1 MMILTSME
9 RVSTPLMAV
18 SKAMV
23 AACEFFNVI
32 DAPLPASGT
41 LKLDP
46 ASLDL
51 VFDDVTF
58 EYPSRPGAK
67 VLDSLAIRIR
77 SGQNTALVG
86 PSGSGKSTIVGLL
99 ERWYSLKG
107 QHILPQV
114 VEAKKPET
122 PNDEKADESASGAE
136 PVIPVLL
143 GTVKVGDHDLEE
155 LDLRWWR
162 SQIGLVQQE
171 PFLFNDTIF
180 GNVSNGLLGTEW
192 EDEPEKRKRELV
204 QEACQEAH
212 AHEFVSNLPNVRA
225 EFFVPSSS
233 PPLHSSKWILT
244 NLLQG
249 YDTRVGDGGIQLS
262 GGQKQRIAIARSIIK
277 NPQIMILDEA
287 TSALDTK
294 SEKVVQGALDRV
306 TKNRTTITIAHRLS
320 TIKRADHI
328 IVLQNGKA
336 VEQGTHQD
344 LMASPSGVYS
354 ALVKSQSLRLALD
367 NEVVPETTANEL
379 DILPEKILGESNIID
394 GRILSPSNASTLHGN
409 APTPLWSLFY
419 NFGSLLYKERR
430 HWLYYVGIV
439 LSSMAVAAGTPIQ
452 AWLFSKV
459 VGVFLLSGD
468 QLQKAGSFWG
478 LMWFALAAG
487 IGVSYFLMGCL
498 SLRAQHSLSTTCKVQ
513 YLTDMLYQKLSFFDK
528 DDNSHGTLSYQIA
541 TNAKQLEEILGLN
554 LAYMLSGAFTVIGC
568 IIIALIF
575 GWKLGLVASLVA
587 MPILL
592 ASGYWK
598 YRHEMYFDQMNSEV
612 FKESSEFATEAIGAM
627 RTVCSLT
634 METTINRR
642 YQRLLDGHTQ
652 AAFRKALWTSGIFG
666 FTDSASLLCQSLVT
680 WYGGRLLARG
690 EYTME
695 SFLVIFMAIIQG
707 AEAASQALSI
717 APDMAQA
724 KVAMDRLRSIQE
736 STDVRR
742 GEKNE
747 NPLTGADG
755 GVEIELRDIHFSYP
769 TRDLPV
775 FEGLSLSIEKGQ
787 YVAFVGPSGCGKT
800 TVISLLER
808 FYEPNQGTILCNGAN
823 VKDLDVYKYREALSL
838 IAQEPTMFRGTIR
851 DNILFGIA
859 DPGSFPAER
868 LHQIC
873 RDAFIYE
880 FIVSLP
886 EGYDTEVGQK
896 GILLSGGQKQRI
908 AIARALARDPKIL
921 LLDEAT
927 SALDSGS
934 EKMVQSALEGVRK
947 GRTMIAVAHR
957 LSTIQNADVIFV
969 FDNGKVVEK
978 SSHDELDSKQGVYW
992 DMVRFPSI
1000 SFSRVGTNK
1009 A

>member
-1 MMILTSME
+1 MSGAIDSPGVVIIVLMSVMMILTSME

-41 LKLDP
+41 LKLDTT
-46 ASLDL
+46 SLDL

-233 PPLHSSKWILT
+233 PPL
-244 NLLQG
+244 
-249 YDTRVGDGGIQLS
+249 
-262 GGQKQRIAIARSIIK
+262 
-277 NPQIMILDEA
+277 
-287 TSALDTK
+287 
-294 SEKVVQGALDRV
+294 
-306 TKNRTTITIAHRLS
+306 
-320 TIKRADHI
+320 
-328 IVLQNGKA
+328 
-336 VEQGTHQD
+336 
-344 LMASPSGVYS
+344 
-354 ALVKSQSLRLALD
+354 
-367 NEVVPETTANEL
+367 
-379 DILPEKILGESNIID
+379 
-394 GRILSPSNASTLHGN
+394 
-409 APTPLWSLFY
+409 
-419 NFGSLLYKERR
+419 
-430 HWLYYVGIV
+430 
-439 LSSMAVAAGTPIQ
+439 
-452 AWLFSKV
+452 
-459 VGVFLLSGD
+459 
-468 QLQKAGSFWG
+468 
-478 LMWFALAAG
+478 
-487 IGVSYFLMGCL
+487 L
-498 SLRAQHSLSTTCKVQ
+498 SLH
-513 YLTDMLYQKLSFFDK
+513 
-528 DDNSHGTLSYQIA
+528 
-541 TNAKQLEEILGLN
+541 
-554 LAYMLSGAFTVIGC
+554 
-568 IIIALIF
+568 IIALIF

-634 METTINRR
+634 METAINRR

-652 AAFRKALWTSGIFG
+652 AAFRKALWTSGILG

-680 WYGGRLLARG
+680 WYGGRFLARG

-724 KVAMDRLRSIQE
+724 KVAMDRLRSVKE

-742 GEKNE
+742 GENNE

-755 GVEIELRDIHFSYP
+755 GVEIELQDVHFNYP

-808 FYEPNQGTILCNGAN
+808 FYEPSQGAILCNGAN

-868 LHQIC
+868 LHQVC

-927 SALDSGS
+927 SALDSES
-934 EKMVQSALEGVRK
+934 EKMVQAVLEGARK

-978 SSHDELDSKQGVYW
+978 GSHDELVSKQGVYW

-1000 SFSRVGTNK
+1000 SFFLGLVLTK
-1009 A
+1009 YDQCQHQALA

>member
-1 MMILTSME
+1 MSGAIDSPGVVIIVLMSVMMILTSME

-41 LKLDP
+41 LKLDTT
-46 ASLDL
+46 SLDL

-233 PPLHSSKWILT
+233 PPL
-244 NLLQG
+244 
-249 YDTRVGDGGIQLS
+249 
-262 GGQKQRIAIARSIIK
+262 
-277 NPQIMILDEA
+277 
-287 TSALDTK
+287 
-294 SEKVVQGALDRV
+294 
-306 TKNRTTITIAHRLS
+306 
-320 TIKRADHI
+320 
-328 IVLQNGKA
+328 
-336 VEQGTHQD
+336 
-344 LMASPSGVYS
+344 
-354 ALVKSQSLRLALD
+354 
-367 NEVVPETTANEL
+367 
-379 DILPEKILGESNIID
+379 
-394 GRILSPSNASTLHGN
+394 
-409 APTPLWSLFY
+409 
-419 NFGSLLYKERR
+419 
-430 HWLYYVGIV
+430 
-439 LSSMAVAAGTPIQ
+439 
-452 AWLFSKV
+452 
-459 VGVFLLSGD
+459 
-468 QLQKAGSFWG
+468 
-478 LMWFALAAG
+478 
-487 IGVSYFLMGCL
+487 L
-498 SLRAQHSLSTTCKVQ
+498 SLH
-513 YLTDMLYQKLSFFDK
+513 
-528 DDNSHGTLSYQIA
+528 
-541 TNAKQLEEILGLN
+541 
-554 LAYMLSGAFTVIGC
+554 
-568 IIIALIF
+568 IIALIF

-634 METTINRR
+634 METAINRR

-680 WYGGRLLARG
+680 WYGGRFLARG

-724 KVAMDRLRSIQE
+724 KVAMDRLRSVKE

-742 GEKNE
+742 GENNE

-755 GVEIELRDIHFSYP
+755 GVEIELQDVHFNYP

-808 FYEPNQGTILCNGAN
+808 FYEPSQGAILCNGAN

-868 LHQIC
+868 LHQVC

-927 SALDSGS
+927 SALDSES
-934 EKMVQSALEGVRK
+934 EKMVQAVLEGARK

-978 SSHDELDSKQGVYW
+978 GSHDELVSKQGVYW

-1000 SFSRVGTNK
+1000 SFFLGLVLTK
-1009 A
+1009 YDQCQHQALA

>member
-107 QHILPQV
+107 EHILPQV

-136 PVIPVLL
+136 PVIPVLS

-225 EFFVPSSS
+225 GFFVPSSS
-233 PPLHSSKWILT
+233 PPLLSSKWILT

-336 VEQGTHQD
+336 VEQDTHQD

-379 DILPEKILGESNIID
+379 DILPEKVLSESKIIGE
-394 GRILSPSNASTLHGN
+394 RIFSPSNVSTRNEN
-409 APTPLWSLFY
+409 ATTPLRSLFY

-430 HWLYYVGIV
+430 HWPYYVGIV

-459 VGVFLLSGD
+459 IGVFLLSGD

-487 IGVSYFLMGCL
+487 IGVSYFSMGCL

-528 DDNSHGTLSYQIA
+528 DGNSHGTLSCQIA

-652 AAFRKALWTSGIFG
+652 AALHKALWTSGIFG

-724 KVAMDRLRSIQE
+724 KVAMDRLRSVQE

-742 GEKNE
+742 GEKKRE
-747 NPLTGADG
+747 PLDRSRRWCRNRATG
-755 GVEIELRDIHFSYP
+755 YP
-769 TRDLPV
+769 L
-775 FEGLSLSIEKGQ
+775 
-787 YVAFVGPSGCGKT
+787 
-800 TVISLLER
+800 
-808 FYEPNQGTILCNGAN
+808 
-823 VKDLDVYKYREALSL
+823 
-838 IAQEPTMFRGTIR
+838 
-851 DNILFGIA
+851 
-859 DPGSFPAER
+859 
-868 LHQIC
+868 
-873 RDAFIYE
+873 
-880 FIVSLP
+880 
-886 EGYDTEVGQK
+886 
-896 GILLSGGQKQRI
+896 
-908 AIARALARDPKIL
+908 
-921 LLDEAT
+921 
-927 SALDSGS
+927 
-934 EKMVQSALEGVRK
+934 
-947 GRTMIAVAHR
+947 
-957 LSTIQNADVIFV
+957 
-969 FDNGKVVEK
+969 
-978 SSHDELDSKQGVYW
+978 
-992 DMVRFPSI
+992 
-1000 SFSRVGTNK
+1000 
-1009 A
+1009 

>member
-1 MMILTSME
+1 MSGAIDSPGVVIIVLTSVMMILTSME

-233 PPLHSSKWILT
+233 PPL
-244 NLLQG
+244 
-249 YDTRVGDGGIQLS
+249 
-262 GGQKQRIAIARSIIK
+262 
-277 NPQIMILDEA
+277 
-287 TSALDTK
+287 
-294 SEKVVQGALDRV
+294 
-306 TKNRTTITIAHRLS
+306 
-320 TIKRADHI
+320 
-328 IVLQNGKA
+328 
-336 VEQGTHQD
+336 
-344 LMASPSGVYS
+344 
-354 ALVKSQSLRLALD
+354 
-367 NEVVPETTANEL
+367 
-379 DILPEKILGESNIID
+379 
-394 GRILSPSNASTLHGN
+394 
-409 APTPLWSLFY
+409 
-419 NFGSLLYKERR
+419 
-430 HWLYYVGIV
+430 
-439 LSSMAVAAGTPIQ
+439 
-452 AWLFSKV
+452 
-459 VGVFLLSGD
+459 
-468 QLQKAGSFWG
+468 
-478 LMWFALAAG
+478 
-487 IGVSYFLMGCL
+487 L
-498 SLRAQHSLSTTCKVQ
+498 SLH
-513 YLTDMLYQKLSFFDK
+513 
-528 DDNSHGTLSYQIA
+528 
-541 TNAKQLEEILGLN
+541 
-554 LAYMLSGAFTVIGC
+554 
-568 IIIALIF
+568 IIALIF

-634 METTINRR
+634 METAINRR

-652 AAFRKALWTSGIFG
+652 AAFRKALWTSGILG

-680 WYGGRLLARG
+680 WYGGRFLARG

-724 KVAMDRLRSIQE
+724 KVAMDRLRSVKE

-742 GEKNE
+742 GENNE

-755 GVEIELRDIHFSYP
+755 GVEIELQDVHFNYP

-808 FYEPNQGTILCNGAN
+808 FYEPSQGAILCNGAN

-868 LHQIC
+868 LHQVC

-927 SALDSGS
+927 SALDSES
-934 EKMVQSALEGVRK
+934 EKMVQAVLEGARK

-978 SSHDELDSKQGVYW
+978 GSHDELVSKQGVYW

-1000 SFSRVGTNK
+1000 SFFLGLVLTK
-1009 A
+1009 YDQCQHQALA